1 MRVDTR
7 VSRRTRQILVLPV
20 RNVQVSLGVAV
31 LLGETEINHVD
42 LVAALADAHQEI
54 VGLDV
59 AVNKVARVDV
69 FNARDELIGEEE
81 NSLQGEFAVAKVEE
95 VFERGT
101 PNLSAQTLRLVP
113 SG

>member
-20 RNVQVSLGVAV
+20 RNVQVGLGVAV

-42 LVAALADAHQEI
+42 LVTALADTHQEI

-69 FNARDELIGEEE
+69 FNTRDKLIGEEE
-81 NSLQGEFAVAKVEE
+81 NSLEGEFAVAKVEE
-95 VFERGT
+95 IFEGGT
-101 PNLSAQTLRLVP
+101 PELSAQIWGLVP